1 MGMIALRRRLL
12 RAAGVTV
19 ASVGLIAASQSA
31 GATGDMADG
40 RGHGSPPVISIDVTT
55 DGGFE
60 LPDKVHA
67 GLVTFK
73 VSSPED
79 AFHLIQG
86 FRLKGGATLEQVM
99 AELEI
104 ALSGD
109 PVQAPANISKV
120 RKHLTDIGGISTT
133 PYAPQAITV
142 PLYKGTY
149 YFLDISTVANPPMVP
164 EVHEL
169 KVVGDFK
176 HTRLPR
182 IDSTVVMK
190 DTRGVPGYQS
200 PRNLP
205 NKGNILVYHAGQE
218 LQQLA
223 FRPTRPGITDSYIRT
238 FYEAI
243 RAGSPTPPESPWTG
257 AQAGMAGL
265 SHGQWAILHVDLP
278 PGPYAM
284 LCVVP
289 SIQEPGWPHAYI
301 GTHKVVNLN

>member
-1 MGMIALRRRLL
+1 MFALRRGVL
-12 RAAGVTV
+12 RVAGVAL
-19 ASVGLIAASQSA
+19 ASVGLIAASQTA
-31 GATGDMADG
+31 GATSGSVE
-40 RGHGSPPVISIDVTT
+40 GHGGSPPVISIDVTT

-60 LPDKVHA
+60 MPDKVQA

-73 VSSPED
+73 VSSPEA

-99 AELEI
+99 DELDK

-109 PVQAPANISKV
+109 PVVAPANISKV
-120 RKHLTDIGGISTT
+120 REHLTDIGGISTT

-176 HTRLPR
+176 NTRMPR
-182 IDSTVVMK
+182 IDSAVVMK
-190 DTRGVPGYQS
+190 DTGAVPGYAS
-200 PRNLP
+200 PKNLP
-205 NKGNILVYHAGQE
+205 NKGNIFVYHAGQE

-223 FRPTRPGITDSYIRT
+223 FRPTRPGITDAYIST
-238 FYEAI
+238 FYDAI
-243 RAGSPTPPESPWTG
+243 RAGTTPPESPWTG

-289 SIQEPGWPHAYI
+289 SIHEPGWPHAYI
-301 GTHKVVNLN
+301 GTHKVVNLG